1 MVSSVN
7 VHNVALQSRYFSPTI
22 ITRPSGLQTR
32 ALCVKPSIQ
41 VRRATVNT
49 FSGKQL
55 KMSYA
60 LTDPLK
66 SRYTENHERE
76 TNEQRIMNEKQ
87 MSRES

>member
-32 ALCVKPSIQ
+32 ALRVKPSIQ

-87 MSRES
+87 MSGES